1 MEERF
6 AYRVSAEMPKQKEGL
21 VAKLEPENFIFGVW
35 DVDEAVSCSHPISE
49 W

>member
-6 AYRVSAEMPKQKEGL
+6 AHRVSSEMPKQKEGL
-21 VAKLEPENFIFGVW
+21 VAKLEHENFLFGVL
-35 DVDEAVSCSHPISE
+35 DVEEAVSCSHPVSE